1 MTSIPKW
8 QAIRISSVLS
18 PHFLVRLKN
27 LWMPMP
33 GFISSNR
40 SLLSLLYHVR
50 TQAKLTSPLS
60 NFVVLPVF
68 GGITIVPCN
77 LMAMLSPGKNFGLLS
92 EHIIFLK
99 DF

>member
-1 MTSIPKW
+1 MTSTPKW
-8 QAIRISSVLS
+8 QAIRISSILS
-18 PHFLVRLKN
+18 LHFSVRLKN
-27 LWMPMP
+27 LWMLMP
-33 GFISSNR
+33 GFIPLNQSSP
-40 SLLSLLYHVR
+40 SLLYHVR
-50 TQAKLTSPLS
+50 TQAKLTSLPS

-68 GGITIVPCN
+68 GGITIVLCN

>member
-1 MTSIPKW
+1 MPSFIPSN
-8 QAIRISSVLS
+8 QSS
-18 PHFLVRLKN
+18 
-27 LWMPMP
+27 
-33 GFISSNR
+33 
-40 SLLSLLYHVR
+40 LSLLYHVR
-50 TQAKLTSPLS
+50 TQAKLTSPPS

-77 LMAMLSPGKNFGLLS
+77 LMAMLSPRKNLGLLS